1 MQHDLFFSYVYSMT
15 WSIYFSN
22 TKGLKDDSAINTSCL
37 WYGGRKIN
45 TYFFLRKSPNLFN
58 YTLIRSSWLSL
69 TYIQEN
75 PRQMNI
81 NTIFLLL
88 LVIAAYL
95 NLYLT
100 FTKKNK
106 KTKLPIS
113 SKEWRERVEDENFKS
128 WISNRKRLKDKR
140 K

>member
-1 MQHDLFFSYVYSMT
+1 
-15 WSIYFSN
+15 
-22 TKGLKDDSAINTSCL
+22 
-37 WYGGRKIN
+37 
-45 TYFFLRKSPNLFN
+45 
-58 YTLIRSSWLSL
+58 
-69 TYIQEN
+69 
-75 PRQMNI
+75 MNI

-100 FTKKNK
+100 FTKINK

-113 SKEWRERVEDENFKS
+113 SKEWREKVEDENLKS